1 MIKFN
6 LLKTYKVN
14 YRVFNSKLWHIEHK
28 KCKRIDTIFYRNIA
42 PNLVTGKV
50 IRYNS
55 IDRFI
60 NIEDIETQLH
70 MENDNTISN
79 MIAKRKSKYLAQLTD
94 QEKEVLQNLDG
105 VF

>member
-6 LLKTYKVN
+6 LLKTYKLK
-14 YRVFNSKLWHIEHK
+14 YSVFNSKLWHIEHK
-28 KCKRIDTIFYRNIA
+28 KLTSVDDTFYRNIA
-42 PNLVTGKV
+42 PTQVKNNK
-50 IRYNS
+50 INYSR
-55 IDRFI
+55 IERFI

-70 MENDNTISN
+70 LENDNTISN